1 LRPRLPFPF
10 VVILLAATSIPGLVA
25 QARDVDVLLYMA
37 AAARANALHALPY
50 TAAWIEKGP
59 LAMAAFQL
67 IGYSF
72 PALALLWLACAIA
85 GAWLAAALAREAGA
99 SWADGWAALAF
110 AIGIGAVG
118 GSLNT
123 EVLALVPAAAA
134 LLLWCRRAPAWQ
146 PGLLIAA
153 AFLCRQNAG
162 ALLPILMTLEV
173 VRGGDWRKA
182 TLLAGSFALPVV
194 VTMGLYAAVGEWSA
208 FSFCFWKY
216 NTSIYLAATHV
227 TRDRILRIPWDAFLN
242 FLWPV
247 RTTALLA
254 CAGIALTL
262 RRPNISLI
270 AIAATAGGLLVAVI
284 PGLRFFS
291 HYAALALPMLA
302 ALAALGLEAIV
313 ARAGAR
319 TGLVLALA
327 AFSWGLELAPRGWL
341 DTGARLVSWAERGG
355 WKHPLD
361 PLEWPGTDERVTPVA
376 RFLRDHARPGDRV
389 FVWGMRPHILVYA
402 GRIQATRFTTCTFLT
417 GLVPWERVG
426 PYEDTT
432 RWIVPGAWDL
442 LTKDLNEE
450 RPRFI
455 VDASMDHHF
464 GDGAYPPSKFPELQA
479 ILDRDY
485 ERVHESGE
493 TDRFV
498 VWRRKD

>member
-123 EVLALVPAAAA
+123 EVLALVPRR
-134 LLLWCRRAPAWQ
+134 RRAPPLVPPRARV
-146 PGLLIAA
+146 A
-153 AFLCRQNAG
+153 AG
-162 ALLPILMTLEV
+162 APDRRRVPLPAERGCATPDPDDARGRARRGLAQGHAPGRFVRSPRRGHDGPLRRGRGVERVLLLLLEV
-173 VRGGDWRKA
+173 QHVDLPRGDARHA
-182 TLLAGSFALPVV
+182 RP
-194 VTMGLYAAVGEWSA
+194 
-208 FSFCFWKY
+208 
-216 NTSIYLAATHV
+216 HP
-227 TRDRILRIPWDAFLN
+227 RIPWDAFLN

-254 CAGIALTL
+254 WRGIALTL

-319 TGLVLALA
+319 TG
-327 AFSWGLELAPRGWL
+327 PRA
-341 DTGARLVSWAERGG
+341 GARRVLVGARAGARAAGSTPAHASCRGRSAADG
-355 WKHPLD
+355 STLS
-361 PLEWPGTDERVTPVA
+361 
-376 RFLRDHARPGDRV
+376 
-389 FVWGMRPHILVYA
+389 
-402 GRIQATRFTTCTFLT
+402 TRSS
-417 GLVPWERVG
+417 G
-426 PYEDTT
+426 PAPTS
-432 RWIVPGAWDL
+432 A
-442 LTKDLNEE
+442 
-450 RPRFI
+450 
-455 VDASMDHHF
+455 
-464 GDGAYPPSKFPELQA
+464 
-479 ILDRDY
+479 
-485 ERVHESGE
+485 
-493 TDRFV
+493 
-498 VWRRKD
+498 